1 MPKIRTIIFIL
12 LIGWAFWHFHG
23 DTFEQSGTSGV
34 INEIEADVHQIKENP
49 AVIETIENIN
59 SGIQT
64 LIASFTDKQ
73 IPKEKQSDSKADKPK
88 LESPTEQPFT
98 IHNVGLGTDREE
110 LENQVGKPERA
121 TMNEYGVDWVT
132 YHDNYQ
138 NFFMAAYNDQNQVV
152 GLYTNQDLLR
162 SKDNIK
168 IGSSK
173 ESIQNA
179 LSEPLQSIKKGFI
192 NYQIDSKNEYDVFQ
206 INDNYVTIF
215 YDKHEDNTV
224 TAIQMISG
232 DLEAEKKAYL
242 PEASKELKK
251 GFEYQL
257 FDLTNAARVEHG
269 LSPLNWDEHV
279 RKTARDHSLDMA
291 ENNYFSHVNPDGQSP
306 FERMRE
312 DGIGFQIAGENIAAG
327 QISSIFA
334 HEGLMNSLGHRENIL
349 KEEYRTLAVGVAF
362 NKDSMPFYTENFI
375 TK

>member
-12 LIGWAFWHFHG
+12 LIGWAFWHFYG
-23 DTFEQSGTSGV
+23 NTFEQSGVSGV
-34 INEIEADVHQIKENP
+34 IEKMDADVTQIKENP
-49 AVIETIENIN
+49 TVIDTMENIN
-59 SGIQT
+59 SGIQN
-64 LIASFTDKQ
+64 LIATFTDKQ
-73 IPKEKQSDSKADKPK
+73 LSEEKPSDPKADKPK
-88 LESPTEQPFT
+88 LESPKEQPFT
-98 IHNVGLGTDREE
+98 VHNAGLGTDRAEI
-110 LENQVGKPERA
+110 ENQAGEPERA

-173 ESIQNA
+173 ESVRDA
-179 LSEPLQSIKKGFI
+179 LSEPLKSIKKGFI
-192 NYQIDSKNEYDVFQ
+192 NYQIDSKNEYDVFL

-215 YDKHEDNTV
+215 YDKHEDHTV

-232 DLEAEKKAYL
+232 KLEDEKKAYL

-279 RKTARDHSLDMA
+279 RKTAREHSIDMA
-291 ENNYFSHVNPDGQSP
+291 ENNFFSHVNPDGQSP